1 MITITMLILM
11 IAYYAYDYYACDYN
25 CHAYASAYAYAYA
38 SCVDIMHAAIVQVV
52 NCSEEM
58 LHYLGTG

>member
-1 MITITMLILM
+1 M